1 MASLVLTLLLG
12 GVTLLAT
19 KELVES
25 RVRGRIE
32 QVRERR
38 PNLAAFRS
46 RPFGPLEAVKGANSG
61 DLGLGTGV
69 PRLRGTMQVGVN
81 EQPVV
86 SMKNPVSGRDFG
98 QLYFLPEQF
107 R

>member
-25 RVRGRIE
+25 QDRGRVERVRE
-32 QVRERR
+32 NR
-38 PNLAAFRS
+38 PDITVFKS
-46 RPFGPLEAVKGANSG
+46 RPKGPLDAVKAANSG

-69 PRLRGTMQVGVN
+69 PRLHGTMQVGAN
-81 EQPVV
+81 ELPVMSV
-86 SMKNPVSGRDFG
+86 TNPVSGRDFG
-98 QLYFLPEQF
+98 QLYFLSEQF